1 MRERCAELSAAL
13 RVLPAGRRVWWAT
26 TRSTS
31 SSPWWLQRLTSL
43 ALIPLT
49 VWFAAAIV
57 GLAGSGYEEFV
68 AWLSDPC
75 TTAVMVG
82 FLAVTFHHAQSGMQ
96 VVIEDYVQNEKLKL
110 VTIMAN
116 NFFSIAVALAAI
128 NVAGGF
134 LVTRRML
141 EMFKKKKQ
149 A

>member
-1 MRERCAELSAAL
+1 MFAPSNLRSPLGRARGLGAAKEGL
-13 RVLPAGRRVWWAT
+13 QH
-26 TRSTS
+26 
-31 SSPWWLQRLTSL
+31 WWLQRLTSL

-96 VVIEDYVQNEKLKL
+96 VVIEDYVASHGLRIASVIL
-110 VTIMAN
+110 VK
-116 NFFSIAVALAAI
+116 FVCYGLALLGIVSTLIVSFGA
-128 NVAGGF
+128 
-134 LVTRRML
+134 
-141 EMFKKKKQ
+141 
-149 A
+149 